1 MIDTSKNE
9 KQSAQKESRQI
20 MLREMARDMDVA
32 LYRRYSE
39 ADAAKLL
46 NISTSELTALR
57 TTGHIAYLH
66 IGGKHISFFG
76 CQLLTYLLEY
86 IIPVGASPKAS
97 SVETVEKPA
106 RSPVVSTDKLL
117 SVNETLT
124 MLGIGRTKLYELIGA
139 GEVES
144 VKIGKRTLIKRVSV
158 ERFIGEGGK

>member
-39 ADAAKLL
+39 PDAAKLL
-46 NISTSELTALR
+46 RISTSELTALR

-76 CQLLTYLLEY
+76 CQLLTYLLEC

-97 SVETVEKPA
+97 PVETVEKPA
-106 RSPVVSTDKLL
+106 PPPVASTAELL